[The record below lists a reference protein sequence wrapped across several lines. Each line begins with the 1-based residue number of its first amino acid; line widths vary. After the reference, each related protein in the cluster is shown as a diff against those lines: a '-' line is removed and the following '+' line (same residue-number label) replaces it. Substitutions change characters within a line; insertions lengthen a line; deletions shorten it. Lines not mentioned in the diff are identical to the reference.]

1 MNASLPQT
9 VGESGLSLAHP
20 VRYSQTRMSQI
31 MAPQDVNLMGNVFGG
46 VILAFVDRIAY
57 VCASRHA
64 GHPCVT
70 ASFDSVDFR
79 SPVRVGEVV
88 TLKASVNLVGRTSLE
103 VGVRVESED
112 LFTREVRHTNSCYV
126 TMVAL
131 DPVGQPTPVP
141 RLILETEEELRRY
154 HDAQDRRRARSHLAE
169 ERRRRRGG
177 AATGRS

>member
-1 MNASLPQT
+1 MDLSLPQV
-9 VGESGLSLAHP
+9 VGESGLDAAHP
-20 VRYSQTRMSQI
+20 VQHSQVQVSQL

-46 VILAFVDRIAY
+46 VVLALVDRVAY

-79 SPVRVGEVV
+79 SPIRVGELV
-88 TLKASVNLVGRTSLE
+88 TLKASVNSVGRTSLE
-103 VGVRVESED
+103 VGVRVEAED

-131 DPVGQPTPVP
+131 GPDGRPVPVP
-141 RLILETEEELRRY
+141 RLVLETERELRRY
-154 HDAQDRRRARSHLAE
+154 HDAQDRRRARLQLAA

-177 AATGRS
+177 APAG